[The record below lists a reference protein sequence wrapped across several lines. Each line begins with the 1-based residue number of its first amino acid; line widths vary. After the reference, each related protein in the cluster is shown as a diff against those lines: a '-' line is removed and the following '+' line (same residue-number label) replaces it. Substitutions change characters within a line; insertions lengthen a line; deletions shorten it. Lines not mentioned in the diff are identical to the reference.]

1 MRKILVLA
9 AAAALTTLA
18 GAASAETVAA
28 AAAPALELKVGRLV
42 VSSDGRTVGR
52 IDRVEA
58 SKIGLIGD
66 GRYLYIPTST
76 LSAGEKNRVV
86 TSLTAKQVFA
96 GR

>member
-1 MRKILVLA
+1 MRKILILA

-28 AAAPALELKVGRLV
+28 ATPALELKVGRLV